1 MTPRLIYSSLLR
13 DFHLMNIMMN
23 ADPLYTVPFHPV
35 SKNRRRD
42 WKGYVRPS
50 YTRTERPVQYHIID
64 FGLSIKY
71 DSVDPPPMEI
81 PVLGGDKSLPEFVGD
96 DPADPFS
103 GLSKPYN
110 PFPADVYCVGSWIR
124 GEFLV
129 VR

>member
-1 MTPRLIYSSLLR
+1 
-13 DFHLMNIMMN
+13 MNIMMN

-96 DPADPFS
+96 DPAVPFS